1 MGKRKQDSDDEVE
14 DLEENE
20 EVNFSDEEP
29 KAKKSKV
36 RTLCF

>member
-14 DLEENE
+14 DLEENI
-20 EVNFSDEEP
+20 SDEEP

-36 RTLCF
+36 RTPCF